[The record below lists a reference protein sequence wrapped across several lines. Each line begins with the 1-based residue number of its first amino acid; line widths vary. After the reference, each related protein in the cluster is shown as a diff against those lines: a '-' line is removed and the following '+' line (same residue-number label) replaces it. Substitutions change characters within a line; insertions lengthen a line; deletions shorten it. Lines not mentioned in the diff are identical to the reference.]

1 MFEYLVNKPN
11 YCHMSALNYNTIE
24 RKAMIR
30 MGRVVAASLVTLD
43 CAGSGERG
51 RADSSSSDLGDG
63 NLVKCVLLVDLIRII
78 IVGANPHVPAVFQG
92 LGPHSRAWIPG

>member
-1 MFEYLVNKPN
+1 
-11 YCHMSALNYNTIE
+11 MSALNYNTIE

-30 MGRVVAASLVTLD
+30 MGRVVAASLVMLD

-63 NLVKCVLLVDLIRII
+63 NLVKCVLLVDLIRRL
-78 IVGANPHVPAVFQG
+78 IVGVNPH
-92 LGPHSRAWIPG
+92 

>member
-11 YCHMSALNYNTIE
+11 YCHMSALNYNT
-24 RKAMIR
+24 RKAMSR

-63 NLVKCVLLVDLIRII
+63 NLVKCVLLVDLIRRLN
-78 IVGANPHVPAVFQG
+78 VGANPHVLAIFKG
-92 LGPHSRAWIPG
+92 LDPHSRP